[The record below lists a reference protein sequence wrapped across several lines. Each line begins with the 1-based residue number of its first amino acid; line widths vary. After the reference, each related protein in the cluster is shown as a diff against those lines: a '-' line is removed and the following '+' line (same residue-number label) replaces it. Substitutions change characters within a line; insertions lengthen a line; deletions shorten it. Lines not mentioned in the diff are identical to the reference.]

1 MRCERS
7 IGQEPV
13 RADSGVREVEN
24 KYLPSQ
30 SASSMPAKRNEKGVF
45 FYSGFGGF
53 LGFGDRRQLCS
64 VRPSLR

>member
-45 FYSGFGGF
+45 FYSG
-53 LGFGDRRQLCS
+53 LGDSSASATDASS
-64 VRPSLR
+64 VR